1 VLYALGAAEKNS
13 DGDDRFLRWRWQ
25 YDARD
30 WRLEMLNRIALIAL
44 WIVSLVGATT
54 WARSQDR
61 VDRSREVP
69 TTQFIYV
76 SGTDLLVALS
86 GGPDASGMV
95 QGQLFVKRN
104 GQLLPVKLTGSPASR
119 PAGQ

>member
-1 VLYALGAAEKNS
+1 
-13 DGDDRFLRWRWQ
+13 
-25 YDARD
+25 
-30 WRLEMLNRIALIAL
+30 MLNRIALIAL